1 MSDWEYLEAYVYQDE
16 WVDSSGRRKTVGRKI
31 KVRDASVYFTATAA
45 LNELGSRGW
54 ELVSVGFSDMSLFRL
69 FLKRPKMEEK
79 RFVPI
84 REIESPEQPAARPP
98 RAASTK
104 GVVSLPRPTRETRPT
119 GRPTSAVGEEI
130 PEARAAL

>member
-1 MSDWEYLEAYVYQDE
+1 MSDWEYMEAYVYQDE
-16 WVDSSGRRKTVGRKI
+16 WVDSSGRRKTVGRKV

-69 FLKRPKMEEK
+69 FLKRSKPEDK

-84 REIESPEQPAARPP
+84 REVEPPEQPPARPP
-98 RAASTK
+98 RAPVAK
-104 GVVSLPRPTRETRPT
+104 GVVPLSRQARDTRPP
-119 GRPTSAVGEEI
+119 GRPTPVADQET
-130 PEARAAL
+130 PEVRAAL